1 MVHPSTDNFWRLR
14 LGWAGRPFYLGVY
27 LVMRAIKTIAAAL
40 LVAAAAV
47 TVAAAGPDIDEKR
60 EHLLQGGVEELREH
74 LI

>member
-27 LVMRAIKTIAAAL
+27 LVMRSIKIIAAAL

-47 TVAAAGPDIDEKR
+47 TTLGPAISEKR
-60 EHLLQGGVEELREH
+60 EHILQGGIEQTREH
-74 LI
+74 IL